1 MIRGGPYGYNNEG
14 IPDEDEDDDI
24 GAPMMMP
31 PPSQQGRQQYP
42 LRSPPAMQQVNV
54 GGLPQT
60 GSASAADSSSSTH
73 TSPRPMEGPPGANL
87 FIYHLPHDLTDADL
101 ATAFAPFGH
110 VVSAKVYVDR
120 ITGESKGFGFV
131 SYDRHEAAELAI
143 DQMNGF
149 QIGSKRLKV
158 QHKRVHGGRTN
169 AQPQPQSAYGFGGPP
184 VGGGHRAADVDALA
198 GNFGNL
204 STADG
209 SHCGGGY

>member
-1 MIRGGPYGYNNEG
+1 MIRGGPYGYNEG

-24 GAPMMMP
+24 GAPMV
-31 PPSQQGRQQYP
+31 PSQVRQYP
-42 LRSPPAMQQVNV
+42 LRPSGMQQQQQVGV
-54 GGLPQT
+54 GGPHTTST
-60 GSASAADSSSSTH
+60 GVSADGLNPH
-73 TSPRPMEGPPGANL
+73 TSPRPLEGPPGANL

-131 SYDRHEAAELAI
+131 SYDCQESAELAI

-158 QHKRVHGGRTN
+158 QHKRVHGGRN
-169 AQPQPQSAYGFGGPP
+169 PPPQSVYSFGPP
-184 VGGGHRAADVDALA
+184 AGGHRGADVDALA

-204 STADG
+204 TTSDG
-209 SHCGGGY
+209 SRGAGGY